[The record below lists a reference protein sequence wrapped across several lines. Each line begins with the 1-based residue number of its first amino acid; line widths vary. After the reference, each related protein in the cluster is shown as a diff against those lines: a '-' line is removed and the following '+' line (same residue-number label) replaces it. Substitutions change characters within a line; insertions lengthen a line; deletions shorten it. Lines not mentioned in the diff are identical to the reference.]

1 MTKILEL
8 KLPTRI
14 AVRGKLG
21 DMAKFGHARY
31 GFIEFG
37 EQDDEVGIYQMRKVK
52 EGIRP
57 VKMTFYQPT
66 YKNTTPL
73 MENRTAFAN
82 AISSWQALTAE
93 QKKVYNGRVRRLRMS
108 GYNLYIKEYLREI
121 IESTAPAV
129 YGSSILGKSFY

>member
-21 DMAKFGHARY
+21 DMAMYAHARY
-31 GFIEFG
+31 GWIDYG

-57 VKMTFYQPT
+57 VKMTFYHPT
-66 YKNTTPL
+66 YKTNAAL
-73 MENRTAFAN
+73 LANRTKFAD
-82 AISSWQALTAE
+82 AVAAWQSLTAE
-93 QKKVYNGRVRRLRMS
+93 QKKEYNGRVRRLRMS
-108 GYNLYIKEYLREI
+108 GYNLFLKEYLL
-121 IESTAPAV
+121 S
-129 YGSSILGKSFY
+129 